1 MLRPSISS
9 YQEKDAF
16 AHTCKNQFSHVSIIS
31 IFILKTQNF
40 SALSSVRFSW
50 GGGQVAQ
57 ARIASSPWGGGGG
70 QAAQRQLHPRGGQ
83 AAQGGGQD
91 TPGYPSPWGKLPR
104 QLQPRGA
111 SCPGCK
117 INRYTGTWSNLGVKK

>member
-1 MLRPSISS
+1 MLWPSISS

-16 AHTCKNQFSHVSIIS
+16 AHTCKHQFSHVSIIS
-31 IFILKTQNF
+31 IFILKTQNL

-50 GGGQVAQ
+50 GGGQAAQ
-57 ARIASSPWGGGGG
+57 ARIASSPGGGG
-70 QAAQRQLHPRGGQ
+70 QAAQRQLHPRGASCLGWG
-83 AAQGGGQD
+83 AIYPGVS
-91 TPGYPSPWGKLPR
+91 TPGGKLPR